1 MGAGDER
8 HAPVGTGSTDQ
19 PRRPPAARLKTCAVS
34 AQCDAGLMSVWQRK
48 AGAIVSII
56 DSTSHGPSAV
66 RWPAHARDSGR
77 PLLVA
82 ANLLLAG
89 VALAIA
95 SNAVHP
101 GREDPMDNPKV
112 FLEYA
117 ASDSWVTA
125 HVGQFI
131 GYLLTFAG
139 LTVLCN
145 LLAGVE
151 RRGAVT
157 AWLAV
162 AMAVAGIAVAA
173 VLQGVDGVSLK
184 ATVDGWAD
192 ASGAQR
198 TAAFSA
204 AEAVRWIEIGVNSTF
219 RLIQGATFLL
229 VGLTLVASDRFPG
242 WLGLLGV
249 VCGAAVLLRGVAVAF
264 VGFDMSN
271 PVYLATGAV
280 ASNFPLTLL
289 NLWMVILAVIM
300 WRRSS
305 HISRGGGGVPAPDT
319 DQ

>member
-1 MGAGDER
+1 M
-8 HAPVGTGSTDQ
+8 
-19 PRRPPAARLKTCAVS
+19 
-34 AQCDAGLMSVWQRK
+34 
-48 AGAIVSII
+48 SII
-56 DSTSHGPSAV
+56 DSTSRRRSAV
-66 RWPAHARDSGR
+66 SGSAHSRDSGR

-82 ANLLLAG
+82 ASLLLVG
-89 VALAIA
+89 VASAIA
-95 SNAVHP
+95 SNAAHP

-117 ASDSWVTA
+117 ASDSWVAA

-139 LTVLCN
+139 LIVLCL
-145 LLAGVE
+145 LLAGDD
-151 RRGAVT
+151 RRSAV
-157 AWLAV
+157 AARLAV

-184 ATVDGWAD
+184 ATVDGWAQ
-192 ASGAQR
+192 ASGPAR

-219 RLIQGATFLL
+219 RLIQGATFVL
-229 VGLTLVASDRFPG
+229 VGLTLASSDRFPG
-242 WLGLLGV
+242 WLGWLGAF
-249 VCGAAVLLRGVAVAF
+249 CGAAVLLRGVAVAF

-271 PVYLATGAV
+271 PVYVATVAV

-289 NLWMVILAVIM
+289 NLWMVVLAVVM

-305 HISRGGGGVPAPDT
+305 QISRGGADVPALEHPD
-319 DQ
+319 Q